1 MKRYRGWSIG
11 LGLFVLAALV
21 AADARA
27 QSDNYP
33 NRPVRIISDS
43 GPGSAID
50 TGLRIVADGLSQ
62 VWNQQVLV
70 VNQPGAAGAISARA
84 AADATPDGYTLFAPA
99 LSVFL
104 TLPGK
109 APNLPVELPRDFVPI
124 GFTAE
129 QPMSIGVSATLGIN
143 TLPEL
148 IAMAKKRPG
157 ELSYAVTGVGRL
169 THLTGELLQIRA
181 DIKLQMVPYSGG
193 GTSQALAD
201 IIAGRIPIV
210 IEGYTGLSGAF
221 QSGQLK
227 PLAIASEQRLPEV
240 PNVPTVIETIPG
252 FIATGWQAVVAPKG
266 TPDAIARKVSDDLR
280 KVLTTPDIRDKLA
293 ARGSY
298 AKPMSPKEITDFVQA
313 QQTLWKP
320 ALERIAEQ
328 TK

>member
-1 MKRYRGWSIG
+1 MIRAFAW
-11 LGLFVLAALV
+11 LAMLVALAAPE
-21 AADARA
+21 ARA
-27 QSDNYP
+27 QADNYP

-50 TGLRIVADGLSQ
+50 TGLRIIADGLGQ
-62 VWNQQVLV
+62 LWNQQVLL
-70 VNQPGAAGAISARA
+70 VNQPGAGGAISARA

-109 APNLPVELPRDFVPI
+109 APNLPVELPRDFAPI

-129 QPMSIGVSATLGIN
+129 QPMSIGVSSKLGIN
-143 TLPEL
+143 TLAEL
-148 IAMAKKRPG
+148 IALAKSKPG
-157 ELSYAVTGVGRL
+157 EVSYAVTGVGRL

-181 DIKLQMVPYSGG
+181 GIKLQMVPYSGG

-201 IIAGRIPIV
+201 IIGGRIPIV
-210 IEGYTGLSGAF
+210 IEGYTGLAGAF

-227 PLAIASEQRLPEV
+227 CLAVASAQRLPEV
-240 PNVPTVIETIPG
+240 PDVPTVSETIPE
-252 FIATGWQAVVAPKG
+252 FIATGWQAVVAPRG
-266 TPDAIARKVSDDLR
+266 TPEAIVNKVSDDLR
-280 KVLTTPDIRDKLA
+280 KVLNVPEMKEKLA

-298 AKPMSPKEITDFVQA
+298 AKPMSPKEITDFVRA